1 MIPAAIQRILDLE
14 PSSPKV
20 NAMKSILLPVEHH
33 ASAESG
39 LAVAWQVA
47 EMFGS
52 RVNAIAL
59 RPVHY
64 QVVGA
69 EPIVAVTFPPSEQE
83 DTEALAGAKSRFD
96 AFVNAHP
103 PGDSGASLDWPS
115 TSPIDD
121 NQIASIS
128 RVYDL
133 TVVGRPATTGDGP
146 RMTTLESA
154 LFDGGR
160 PILVAPP
167 AAKPTFGKNVVISW
181 NQSTESARTV
191 AFGIGLLKKA
201 EQVTVL
207 TIEGVTVPGPD
218 GAALCDYLRHHDI
231 DAKELTVPSL
241 GRKPG
246 LAILEE
252 SDKLG
257 CDLLFKGAYTQ
268 SRIRQMIL
276 GGATSQIL
284 ASSALP
290 VFMAN

>member
-1 MIPAAIQRILDLE
+1 
-14 PSSPKV
+14 
-20 NAMKSILLPVEHH
+20 MKSILLPVEHH
-33 ASAESG
+33 ASSESA
-39 LAVAWQVA
+39 LAIAWQAAQISGATV
-47 EMFGS
+47 S
-52 RVNAIAL
+52 AIAL

-96 AFVNAHP
+96 AFVKSHP
-103 PGDSGASLDWPS
+103 ADPNGAVLDWP
-115 TSPIDD
+115 TGSPIDD

-128 RVYDL
+128 RVYDV
-133 TVVGRPATTGDGP
+133 TVVGRPATSGDGP

-167 AAKPTFGKNVVISW
+167 AAGPTFGKKIVISW

-191 AFGIGLLKKA
+191 AFGIELLKQA

-207 TIEGVTVPGPD
+207 TIEDVTVPGPD
-218 GAALCDYLRHHDI
+218 GQAMCDYLRLHGI
-231 DAKELTVPSL
+231 DAAELTVPSN

-246 LAILEE
+246 VAILEE

-284 ASSALP
+284 ASTTLP

>member
-1 MIPAAIQRILDLE
+1 
-14 PSSPKV
+14 
-20 NAMKSILLPVEHH
+20 MKSILLPVEHH
-33 ASAESG
+33 ASADSG

-47 EMFGS
+47 QMFGG
-52 RVNAIAL
+52 RVSAIAL

-96 AFVNAHP
+96 SFVKEHP
-103 PGDSGASLDWPS
+103 NDAGDAVLDWPS
-115 TSPIDD
+115 SSPIDD

-128 RVYDL
+128 RIYDL

-167 AAKPTFGKNVVISW
+167 VTRPTFGNQVVISW

-191 AFGIGLLKKA
+191 AFGIELLKQAKK
-201 EQVTVL
+201 VTVL

-218 GAALCDYLRHHDI
+218 GAALCDYLGHHGI
-231 DAKELTVPSL
+231 EAAELTVPSN

-246 LAILEE
+246 LAILDEA
-252 SDKLG
+252 DKLG

-284 ASSALP
+284 ASSNLP